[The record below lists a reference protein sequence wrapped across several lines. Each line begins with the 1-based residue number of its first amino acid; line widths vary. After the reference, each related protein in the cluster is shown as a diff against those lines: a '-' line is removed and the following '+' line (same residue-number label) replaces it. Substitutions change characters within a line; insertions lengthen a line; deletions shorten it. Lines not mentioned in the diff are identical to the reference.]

1 MKDLAGDSSQW
12 MISLLDKKVFSPDI
26 QSVKDL
32 VFSFTVKKDSKS
44 NKINFVEL
52 IQKNVRKKDKNIKSC
67 VSETSKLEDITDKYL
82 DKLDS
87 IHLETFES
95 YIDKAKKPEVAD

>member
-1 MKDLAGDSSQW
+1 
-12 MISLLDKKVFSPDI
+12 MISLLDKKVFPPDI

-32 VFSFTVKKDSKS
+32 VYSFTVKKDSKS
-44 NKINFVEL
+44 NKLNFVEL

-67 VSETSKLEDITDKYL
+67 VSETSKIEDITDKYL

-95 YIDKAKKPEVAD
+95 